1 MSKQTEFRIYSKRL
15 AHQLCRQGYQMLRS
29 EINNYKPW
37 LLVYIFSYSAELEKE
52 VMQYQEKMRKENE
65 NA

>member
-15 AHQLCRQGYQMLRS
+15 AHQLCRQGFQMLRS

-37 LLVYIFSYSAELEKE
+37 LLVYVFQYSPELASAVEE
-52 VMQYQEKMRKENE
+52 YQEQNRNENE
-65 NA
+65 ND